1 LYQPDKFVVLKINHL
16 KGGLGYRLFGSWGGG
31 YLSGDSWKLNSGITK
46 VEKVGPFLSFH
57 GKSGSVYKVHEEM
70 YGVTGY
76 TGSVL
81 ESWRL
86 QAEEGVVSS
95 FEVLPYD
102 TDWVNFD
109 WTGGKHED

>member
-1 LYQPDKFVVLKINHL
+1 MYQPDKFVVLKVKHL
-16 KGGLGYRLFGSWGGG
+16 DGGTSYRLFGSWGGG

-46 VEKVGPFLSFH
+46 VEKVGPLLSFH

-76 TGSVL
+76 TALVL

-86 QAEEGVVSS
+86 YAEEGTGSG
-95 FEVLPYD
+95 FDTLPHD

-109 WTGGKHED
+109 WGVD